1 MFLQKKF
8 ISEDLVAFEI
18 ESQRITYKKFYND
31 LKNLE
36 KKINFKNKKIFFL
49 LAENNYE
56 FVLIYFVL
64 LKKKYPFFL
73 IDKNI
78 NKKNLK
84 NLIKKF
90 SPNYILSKE
99 KKLLNLKLSKKLLNF
114 NIFNNSNK
122 NYNINKN
129 LCLLLPTSGSTG
141 SPKFV
146 MLSRQN
152 ILKNTKDICRYLK
165 LNKNNITI
173 STLPFHYSYGL
184 SILNT
189 HIYSGSKIIFSK
201 YNIMSKEFWRL
212 FNKKKINSIYGVP
225 QSFEILKKLRFNP
238 TKDTVKI
245 MAVAGGSI
253 KKETLEIFYNMS
265 QKKNFVFYNMYG
277 QTEASPRISFSC
289 SRNKS
294 QSIFSVGKSF
304 GGGKIIV
311 KDQNNKS
318 LNKNEIGKIIY
329 HGKNV
334 MIDYA
339 TNIKHLSNKRK
350 NNYYLETGDY
360 GYKNSQGDLF
370 IYGRESRYAKIR
382 GLRINLDDIE
392 KFLNFNYLDN
402 KCIQIGDL
410 IYIFVISKYNK
421 YVILDMLSKK
431 FNLRKNDF
439 HIKYIKKFKYLSNG
453 KIDLIYLKKV
463 AKN

>member
-84 NLIKKF
+84 NLIEKF

-99 KKLLNLKLSKKLLNF
+99 KKLLNLKLSKKFLNF

-152 ILKNTKDICRYLK
+152 ILKNTKDICKYLK

-238 TKDTVKI
+238 TKDTIKI

-253 KKETLEIFYNMS
+253 KKETLEIF
-265 QKKNFVFYNMYG
+265 
-277 QTEASPRISFSC
+277 
-289 SRNKS
+289 
-294 QSIFSVGKSF
+294 
-304 GGGKIIV
+304 
-311 KDQNNKS
+311 
-318 LNKNEIGKIIY
+318 
-329 HGKNV
+329 
-334 MIDYA
+334 
-339 TNIKHLSNKRK
+339 
-350 NNYYLETGDY
+350 
-360 GYKNSQGDLF
+360 
-370 IYGRESRYAKIR
+370 
-382 GLRINLDDIE
+382 
-392 KFLNFNYLDN
+392 
-402 KCIQIGDL
+402 
-410 IYIFVISKYNK
+410 
-421 YVILDMLSKK
+421 
-431 FNLRKNDF
+431 
-439 HIKYIKKFKYLSNG
+439 
-453 KIDLIYLKKV
+453 
-463 AKN
+463 